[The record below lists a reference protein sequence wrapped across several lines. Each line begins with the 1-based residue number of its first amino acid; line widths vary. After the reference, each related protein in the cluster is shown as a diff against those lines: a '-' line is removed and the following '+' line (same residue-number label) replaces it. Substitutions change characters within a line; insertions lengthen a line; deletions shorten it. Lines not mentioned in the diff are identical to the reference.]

1 MTVRENMAFALKIA
15 KKSKA
20 EVESAIDE
28 AAQDRQHRCNDTLAL
43 HVVDIMTSALRSGET
58 GQAVELQTTCERPA
72 ALDSASARLL
82 LV

>member
-1 MTVRENMAFALKIA
+1 MFVPDPNFFGGELRVAT
-15 KKSKA
+15 
-20 EVESAIDE
+20 
-28 AAQDRQHRCNDTLAL
+28 QDRQHRCNDTLAL

-58 GQAVELQTTCERPA
+58 GQAVELKTTCERPA